1 MKPISFIRADTCP
14 LCGAER
20 SVEARTN
27 FNHSISLTRYI
38 DSNSTEDLRSR
49 FIYQL
54 RCTRCGH
61 QFFPIW
67 IGNMPYPSVDND
79 ENVFL
84 NNYKQYKTVD
94 P

>member
-14 LCGAER
+14 ACGASR

-38 DSNSTEDLRSR
+38 DTNSKEDLRSK
-49 FIYQL
+49 FIYNL
-54 RCTRCGH
+54 RCTKCGK

-67 IGNMPYPSVDND
+67 IGNIPYPSVDRD
-79 ENVFL
+79 EEVFIS
-84 NNYKQYKTVD
+84 NYKQYKTVD